1 MKDYL
6 GNELQVEDRVA
17 FIWPNCAFQEGRIEY
32 LYEEYDCIEVNFGGN
47 LYTTYPNQCIKVDSR
62 EEI

>member
-6 GNELQVEDRVA
+6 GNELRVGDRVA

-32 LYEEYDCIEVNFGGN
+32 LYEEYDCITVNSGGN
-47 LYTTYPNQCIKVDSR
+47 LYTTYPDQCVKVNL
-62 EEI
+62 